1 MHYPVSKAYR
11 IIAIVQSAHLKSA
24 MQYWL
29 SLVPDAGLPAKS
41 NFDLSLLHEDV
52 RERTFKINVDL
63 KSGNYS
69 IGRAGGYLINEFGDR
84 IKGLEADYNS
94 PDALLHSAT
103 RRMVAALVETT
114 EPQYYFGAADF
125 RFRSDYVDHEQI
137 LLPLTD
143 PGGRICNIIGF
154 VDYLGLA

>member
-1 MHYPVSKAYR
+1 MHYPISKAYR
-11 IIAIVQSAHLKSA
+11 IIAVIQSAHLKSA

-29 SLVPDAGLPAKS
+29 SLVPDAGLPAKC
-41 NFDLSLLHEDV
+41 NFDLALLDEEV
-52 RERTFKINVDL
+52 RERTFKINVDP
-63 KSGNYS
+63 KSGDYS
-69 IGRAGGYLINEFGDR
+69 IGRAGSYLINEFGDR
-84 IKGLEADYNS
+84 IKGLEADFNS

-103 RRMVAALVETT
+103 RRMVTALIETT

-143 PGGRICNIIGF
+143 TGRRICSVIGF
-154 VDYLGLA
+154 VDYRGLA